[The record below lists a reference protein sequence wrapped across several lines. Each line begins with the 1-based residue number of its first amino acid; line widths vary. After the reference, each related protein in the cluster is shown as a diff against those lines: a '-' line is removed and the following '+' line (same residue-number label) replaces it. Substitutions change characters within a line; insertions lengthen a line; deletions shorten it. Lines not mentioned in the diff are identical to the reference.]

1 MAKVFWQI
9 AMKIEVLISVRQMNK
24 LLIALEFCQC
34 LRSSL
39 KYGVLKSRT
48 VGSDC
53 QVNDFWL

>member
-34 LRSSL
+34 PFLA
-39 KYGVLKSRT
+39 
-48 VGSDC
+48 
-53 QVNDFWL
+53 